1 MATDIKSAALLLDL
15 AKCTACR
22 GCQAACKQWNDLEAV
37 DTVNWG
43 SYQNPRE
50 LTYDTYTLI
59 HFDEHEREDGS
70 LAWLFLNQRC
80 LHCTE
85 AACVDVC
92 PTGALSYNAMGFVS
106 YEEDKCN
113 GCGYCTQF
121 CPFGIPRLGMVD
133 RISGEAKSSKCTF
146 CQDRTTN
153 GLSPACAQ
161 ACPTGAILFGDRDEL
176 VAKGK
181 QRVEEL
187 RAKGRTK
194 ARLYGENELGG
205 LHQMYVLE
213 ADAAAY
219 GLPENPKY
227 PAGAA
232 LNNIIKPLGSIAIGA
247 TLVGA
252 VAAFF
257 ITRRNIH
264 MEEVE

>member
-1 MATDIKSAALLLDL
+1 MATDVKSAALLLDL

-22 GCQAACKQWNDLEAV
+22 GCQAACKQWNDLPAEV
-37 DTVNWG
+37 TQNWG
-43 SYQNPRE
+43 SYQNPAD
-50 LTYDTYTLI
+50 LSYDTYTLI
-59 HFDEHEREDGS
+59 HFDEQEREDGT

-92 PTGALSYNAMGFVS
+92 PTGALAYNEMGFVS
-106 YEEDKCN
+106 FEEEKCN
-113 GCGYCTQF
+113 GCGYCSQY
-121 CPFGIPRLGMVD
+121 CPFGIPRLGQVNT
-133 RISGEAKSSKCTF
+133 ISGEAKSSKCTF

-161 ACPTGAILFGDRDEL
+161 ACPTGAILFGERDEL
-176 VAKGK
+176 VAMGK
-181 QRVEEL
+181 KRVEDL
-187 RAKGRTK
+187 KTRGRSE

-213 ADAAAY
+213 AKASLY

-227 PAGAA
+227 PANATLRNVLKPLGNVAIGAA
-232 LNNIIKPLGSIAIGA
+232 LVGS
-247 TLVGA
+247 

-257 ITRRNIH
+257 ITRRNIK

>member
-1 MATDIKSAALLLDL
+1 MATDVKSAAMLLDL

-22 GCQAACKQWNDLEAV
+22 GCQAACKQWNDLPAEE
-37 DTVNWG
+37 TQNWG
-43 SYQNPRE
+43 SYQNPAN
-50 LTYDTYTLI
+50 LSYDTYTLI
-59 HFDEHEREDGS
+59 HFDEQEREDGT

-92 PTGALSYNAMGFVS
+92 PTGALAYNEMGFVS
-106 YEEDKCN
+106 FEEDKCN
-113 GCGYCTQF
+113 GCGYCSQY
-121 CPFGIPRLGMVD
+121 CPFGIPRLGQVNT
-133 RISGEAKSSKCTF
+133 ISGEAKSSKCTF

-161 ACPTGAILFGDRDEL
+161 ACPTGAILFGERDEL
-176 VAKGK
+176 VATGK
-181 QRVEEL
+181 KRVDDL
-187 RAKGRTK
+187 KARGRSE

-213 ADAAAY
+213 NKASLY
-219 GLPENPKY
+219 GLPEDPRY
-227 PAGAA
+227 PANATLRNVLKPLGNVAIGAA
-232 LNNIIKPLGSIAIGA
+232 LVGS
-247 TLVGA
+247 

-257 ITRRNIH
+257 ITRRNIK